1 MAATAA
7 AATAAAPPLATAR
20 LPTGL
25 LVRCVSKRDVPFLYR
40 EIYERRCYLSHGIT
54 LPRGGT
60 VIDCGANIGLF
71 SMQAA
76 QELGSKG
83 LVLACEPLP
92 FTFAALQH
100 NVAAHSEWWS
110 SQQQQAQRQQA
121 QQQQVQT
128 QPAPPTDPDL
138 AAAEAEPG
146 VRAPQPVEHQQ
157 QQLQQQHAAASL
169 LAAAAA
175 PIVALQAGLGS
186 GEQASADFTFYPRA
200 AGWSSMLPA
209 EGEVQADMQAF
220 LEQALSSPLAAAA
233 AGLDPPTAALGCWL
247 QRWAPSWAYAAAGR
261 FAVARMLGAAVTVRC
276 PLVSVSQLIRQ
287 HSLGAVD
294 LLKVD
299 VERAELQVLRGVE
312 DQHWPLVQQA
322 ALEVHAADLGEVLRI
337 LRSEAGFTRVVV
349 EQEAALAGT
358 SLHAVHCTRH

>member
-1 MAATAA
+1 MLRPTSSR
-7 AATAAAPPLATAR
+7 PCRCWLSCGRNPISN
-20 LPTGL
+20 LP
-25 LVRCVSKRDVPFLYR
+25 VP
-40 EIYERRCYLSHGIT
+40 
-54 LPRGGT
+54 
-60 VIDCGANIGLF
+60 V
-71 SMQAA
+71 Q
-76 QELGSKG
+76 G

-92 FTFAALQH
+92 PTFAALQH

-121 QQQQVQT
+121 QQQQAQT

-157 QQLQQQHAAASL
+157 QQLQQQREAASL

-186 GEQASADFTFYPRA
+186 GEQPSGDFTFYPRA

-233 AGLDPPTAALGCWL
+233 AGLDPRTAALGCWL
-247 QRWAPSWAYAAAGR
+247 QRRAPSWAYAAAGR
-261 FAVARMLGAAVTVRC
+261 FAVARMLGAAGTVRC
-276 PLVSVSQLIRQ
+276 PMVSVSQLIRQ

-312 DQHWPLVQQA
+312 GGRAGRGGVVCMGWRLL
-322 ALEVHAADLGEVLRI
+322 ALEWHCGDSWLAAWGW
-337 LRSEAGFTRVVV
+337 
-349 EQEAALAGT
+349 
-358 SLHAVHCTRH
+358 